1 MLKPCILATMISPGL
16 HSLFSLSSVNGSLEL
31 SCFSFLFALTV
42 QTFQAS
48 TSYEYSFFSSS
59 SPSRDFTAQENL
71 VEYLWSRNIRP
82 TSRNSE
88 TNHRVTEYRPLQ
100 FQLVFLCQK
109 RSQPTT
115 TPLLIHPLT
124 SSYPVASC

>member
-1 MLKPCILATMISPGL
+1 MLKPCILVTMISPGL

-31 SCFSFLFALTV
+31 SSFSFLFSLTV

-48 TSYEYSFFSSS
+48 TSYEYSFFFPSL
-59 SPSRDFTAQENL
+59 SRDFTAQENL
-71 VEYLWSRNIRP
+71 AEYLWSRNICP

-115 TPLLIHPLT
+115 TS
-124 SSYPVASC
+124 SSYTPTPLHPRIL